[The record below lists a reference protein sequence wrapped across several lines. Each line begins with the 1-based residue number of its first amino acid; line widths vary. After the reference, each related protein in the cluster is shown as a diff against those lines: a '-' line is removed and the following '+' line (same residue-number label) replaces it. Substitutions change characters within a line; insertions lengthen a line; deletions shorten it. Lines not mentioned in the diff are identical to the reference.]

1 MYNHICASAYLAVN
15 QYKKNTKNLYFIKYN
30 STNFALENDG
40 FFHTKYKI
48 ENMAKEITKKKEV
61 TETSENHKVMPFGK
75 QNYIL
80 VLIGI
85 ALLVLGFILMIGG
98 GSNDPDVFNEKMFD
112 FQHITLSTILIL
124 TGFVVEIIAIFWK
137 GKK

>member
-1 MYNHICASAYLAVN
+1 
-15 QYKKNTKNLYFIKYN
+15 
-30 STNFALENDG
+30 
-40 FFHTKYKI
+40 
-48 ENMAKEITKKKEV
+48 MAKEIKKKENL
-61 TETSENHKVMPFGK
+61 ETTDEQKVMPFGR
-75 QNYIL
+75 QNYII

-85 ALLVLGFILMIGG
+85 ALLVLGFILMLGG

-124 TGFVVEIIAIFWK
+124 AGFVVEIVAIFWK

>member
-1 MYNHICASAYLAVN
+1 
-15 QYKKNTKNLYFIKYN
+15 
-30 STNFALENDG
+30 
-40 FFHTKYKI
+40 
-48 ENMAKEITKKKEV
+48 MAKEIKKKENL
-61 TETSENHKVMPFGK
+61 ETTDEQKVMPFGR
-75 QNYIL
+75 QNYII

-85 ALLVLGFILMIGG
+85 ALLVLGFILMLGG

-124 TGFVVEIIAIFWK
+124 AVFVVEIIAIFWR

>member
-1 MYNHICASAYLAVN
+1 
-15 QYKKNTKNLYFIKYN
+15 
-30 STNFALENDG
+30 
-40 FFHTKYKI
+40 
-48 ENMAKEITKKKEV
+48 MAKEIKKKENL
-61 TETSENHKVMPFGK
+61 ETTDEQKVMPFGR
-75 QNYIL
+75 QNYII

-85 ALLVLGFILMIGG
+85 ALLVLGFILMLGG

-124 TGFVVEIIAIFWK
+124 AGFVVEIIAIFWS